1 MGHHHHRGGEERLP
15 LSFSFATG
23 HLAGVEGGEGVE
35 GGGGEGGGGE
45 GGGERLPL
53 SFSFAGHLAAWLV
66 GQCQA
71 ITLYVTRSINK
82 ERSEKETQ
90 VDFQS

>member
-35 GGGGEGGGGE
+35 GGGGGEEVGGGGGGGE
-45 GGGERLPL
+45 GD
-53 SFSFAGHLAAWLV
+53 
-66 GQCQA
+66 
-71 ITLYVTRSINK
+71 I
-82 ERSEKETQ
+82 
-90 VDFQS
+90 

>member
-1 MGHHHHRGGEERLP
+1 MGHHHHRAAEERLP

-35 GGGGEGGGGE
+35 GVGGGEGGGGE
-45 GGGERLPL
+45 ERLPL
-53 SFSFAGHLAAWLV
+53 SFLFATGHLAAWLV

-82 ERSEKETQ
+82 GRSRKEQ
-90 VDFQS
+90 ENSS

>member
-35 GGGGEGGGGE
+35 GRGGGEGVGGGGE
-45 GGGERLPL
+45 ERLPL
-53 SFSFAGHLAAWLV
+53 SFSFATGHLAAWLV

-71 ITLYVTRSINK
+71 ITLYVTRSIERGWSRK
-82 ERSEKETQ
+82 EQQNS
-90 VDFQS
+90 S